1 MLMTPGY
8 VLAISSERLASLHVW
23 LDRAE
28 FAGAMAAAPVIDVTD
43 PHFQAGVALDWHD
56 AIVKRVLQLTRH
68 SSPAIRNVTE
78 WTFEQSTQPGL
89 SLSKFA
95 LESLE
100 RLEKVEPMNKGDAFV
115 KEFLINYS
123 QDIKQIAELLV
134 RLAILESTLSRPLE
148 GIEVDDFS
156 KLPRSQL
163 ESVATM
169 LKGQEEA
176 LRSIIYKPSLS
187 VGDVRLRLVLWES
200 ISRIDRSAQAALAT
214 VSAD

>member
-43 PHFQAGVALDWHD
+43 PNFQAGVALDWHD

-100 RLEKVEPMNKGDAFV
+100 RLEKVEPINKGDAFV

-134 RLAILESTLSRPLE
+134 KKGIREQGRGAVLA
-148 GIEVDDFS
+148 GH
-156 KLPRSQL
+156 
-163 ESVATM
+163 
-169 LKGQEEA
+169 
-176 LRSIIYKPSLS
+176 
-187 VGDVRLRLVLWES
+187 
-200 ISRIDRSAQAALAT
+200 
-214 VSAD
+214 